1 MQTDSTF
8 LDALTQRGVLLSV
21 SVRYWR
27 AQKKLN
33 PEDLG
38 LARDQ
43 VNDRLISLGH
53 KRLVPKESLK
63 RLAVLESRAHSLVDE
78 STFPFLGGVA
88 HYLPNEKLD
97 EVTRRLHSLQAEFA
111 TETRAFL
118 GGYAKLREA
127 ALEEWR
133 EAAQRLGAD
142 PRKLVAAVEQ
152 AFPSSERMPRS
163 FSFEVRLFSIAVPDV
178 PQAQLIELG
187 TRQELMQVRREA
199 AQQARREIEES
210 CERFV
215 GECVSEM
222 RRQTARLCS
231 EMLTTIDGTG
241 SVHQKTLNRLVHFIE
256 RYKALN
262 FAGDGQMEREL
273 DRARAE
279 LLSRSAEEYR
289 GDGKAEVSL
298 VQGLERLRTKAR
310 ELAAQDTSDLAA
322 NFGRMGQRR
331 FALAS

>member
-8 LDALTQRGVLLSV
+8 LDALTQRGVLVSV

-27 AQKKLN
+27 AQRKLN

-38 LARDQ
+38 LTRDR

-63 RLAVLESRAHSLVDE
+63 RLAVLESRAHSLVEE
-78 STFPFLGGVA
+78 STFPFLGGIA
-88 HYLPNEKLD
+88 HYLPNEKLE
-97 EVTRRLHSLQAEFA
+97 EVTQRLHRLQAEFE
-111 TETRAFL
+111 TETRDFL
-118 GGYAKLREA
+118 SGYARLREA
-127 ALEEWR
+127 ALVEWR
-133 EAAQRLGAD
+133 DAAVQLGAD

-163 FSFEVRLFSIAVPDV
+163 FGFEVRLFSIAVPDM
-178 PQAQLIELG
+178 PQAQLIDLG
-187 TRQELMQVRREA
+187 TRQELMQVRRDA
-199 AQQARREIEES
+199 AEQARREIEES

-222 RRQTARLCS
+222 RRQTAQLCS
-231 EMLTTIDGTG
+231 EMLATIDGTG
-241 SVHQKTLNRLVHFIE
+241 SVHQKTLNRLQRFIE

-262 FAGDGQMEREL
+262 FAQDGQMEREL
-273 DRARAE
+273 EKARAE

-289 GDGKAEVSL
+289 GNGTAEVTL

-322 NFGRMGQRR
+322 SFGRMGQRR

>member
-38 LARDQ
+38 LARER

-53 KRLVPKESLK
+53 KRLVPKESLQ
-63 RLAVLESRAHSLVDE
+63 RLAVLESRAHAMVE
-78 STFPFLGGVA
+78 ENTFPFLGGVA

-97 EVTRRLHSLQAEFA
+97 EVTQRLHRLQAEFE

-118 GGYAKLREA
+118 AGYADLRDA
-127 ALEEWR
+127 ALVEWR

-163 FSFEVRLFSIAVPDV
+163 FGFEVRLFSIAVPDV

-187 TRQELMQVRREA
+187 TRQELLQVRREA
-199 AQQARREIEES
+199 AQQARHEIEDF

-222 RRQTARLCS
+222 RRQTAQLCS
-231 EMLTTIDGTG
+231 EMLTTIDSTG

-262 FAGDGQMEREL
+262 FAGDRQMTQEL

-289 GDGKAEVSL
+289 SDSKAEVSL
-298 VQGLERLRTKAR
+298 VQGLERLRVKAR

-322 NFGRMGQRR
+322 SFGRMGQRR

>member
-38 LARDQ
+38 LSRDQ

-63 RLAVLESRAHSLVDE
+63 RLAVLESRAHAMVDE

-88 HYLPNEKLD
+88 HYLPNEKLE
-97 EVTRRLHSLQAEFA
+97 EVTQRLHNLQAEFE

-127 ALEEWR
+127 ALVEWR

-163 FSFEVRLFSIAVPDV
+163 FGFEVRLFSIAIPDV

-187 TRQELMQVRREA
+187 TRQELLQVRREA

-222 RRQTARLCS
+222 RRQTAQLCS

-262 FAGDGQMEREL
+262 FAGDRQMTQDL

-289 GDGKAEVSL
+289 SGGKAEVSL

-310 ELAAQDTSDLAA
+310 ELAAQDTAHLVQS
-322 NFGRMGQRR
+322 FGQMGQRR